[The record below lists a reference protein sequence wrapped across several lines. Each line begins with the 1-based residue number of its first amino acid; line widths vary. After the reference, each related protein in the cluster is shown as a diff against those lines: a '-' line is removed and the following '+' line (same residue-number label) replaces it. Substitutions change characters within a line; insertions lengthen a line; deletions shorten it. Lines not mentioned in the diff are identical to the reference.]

1 MSKRKWYAKAIYLVF
16 ALALVVGL
24 SVTPV
29 AANGPTL
36 VKTIKTADG
45 VAVSATNPMSGIVDF
60 QFDYTSLTGT
70 ANADSLI
77 LQVAGPGPYTA
88 NPINMWFYFPGGVP
102 SWDAESEIA
111 MMEMGFVD
119 SDGDGDLEDEGI
131 LAAYEADDGTTGC
144 SFTIAFS
151 LDTTKNWSA
160 DTDDLSYLTGISG
173 AWNRPIHSSVWPNTC
188 PSVTT
193 PYHIMA
199 QVYAGGASGTPLL
212 TVALEQDDYLY
223 NDPYVWPTLAKD
235 VKSGKQIFALKG
247 ALTGEECAGCGPVT
261 WEFRPGQGLS
271 GVGQP
276 GSGEDIIVQRIFDN
290 GAWSV
295 PTESDI
301 LGGLS
306 SAEAVE
312 VCSIQVGEVHG
323 YANNVPVYTG
333 GDITLPE
340 NWECVDGL
348 NGEKKWGEIE
358 RTELTAWTDTP
369 CAQRPVG
376 AETEI
381 SRVIDLGGA
390 ATEDVL
396 VQELVIA
403 NFLPGPVPAPAGD
416 AKITWWLLENDVDDE
431 CQDAL
436 EELIARFDNYDYAS
450 GELGWGE
457 GCGRYAEWAASPDP
471 DFIPYD
477 IIEDIYATCAASDTL
492 FTMRECVDDIT
503 GAGTTKTLTHT
514 DGLGD
519 PLGEGYTN
527 VNVEFSEVGTTGFA
541 EPVIVVVLAEYDTN
555 YNGENPVCVEYIK
568 FKPTKVIIPEVC
580 QVKTPQ
586 VRWAGEKIV
595 LEKDWGPDAAMALVG
610 FFLEEGTIGNMIPLN
625 DTTSWAS
632 EDARTVFTM
641 CDCSGVARA
650 MFETEQQGQVD
661 IKCVLYGSMEAVG
674 DLDSF
679 NEILMYESELDVIGN
694 HGFLVYYLALEDVT
708 VDEALSDLEGIE
720 AGEGADVLVK
730 VRGWFTSDAL
740 PGTSRGPVLGE
751 DGITYVRPAGRYIL
765 PDDWAALA
773 GSDEATSSMYSRPQY
788 DLMNTVGAGVTSTDE
803 WGPFD
808 DDVRTTTPPGEADD
822 PVIGPFNTLQ
832 PWNCVDVDGNPTNM
846 WIADDLVPADY
857 KVAAPT
863 VTAPVVLAIPS
874 NDWTGVDLRNTVV
887 PDTTIDWY
895 DCPMPQALVTFELSD
910 DTILIELDKGDS
922 LGYGVD
928 GAGNYMAPF
937 YGMEIPTHWLIP
949 VGGYRWDSWGLW
961 TGSAADDGP
970 YDFWADL
977 GITPDDDDVLE
988 VYCDNHGYAGV
999 TIDGEDMAEPDC
1011 VTLDVIADFP
1021 VMACKYPAVDTE
1033 QRVCWGIELEHL
1045 NADFEVSDR
1054 VDGAPKTIS
1063 FYGLKGAGTGAPWT
1077 SGGTQ
1082 PYVKAEWDF
1091 DGNGTIDAT
1100 IEGATSAVT
1109 LATQPFEFTA
1119 GGSYSP
1125 WLRVTDTNGLVDIC
1139 EKPDYIVLTGAAGY
1153 AACDINMDGDVDPED
1168 FLLFAGSYGL
1178 WPEDPGYVER
1188 CNLDTSTDDIGILDF
1203 LAFATCYMAEA

>member
-1 MSKRKWYAKAIYLVF
+1 LSKTKWYSKAISIVF
-16 ALALVVGL
+16 ALALVVGF
-24 SVTPV
+24 SVAPV
-29 AANGPTL
+29 AADDATL

-45 VAVSATNPMSGIVDF
+45 VAVSTTNPMSGIVDF
-60 QFDYTSLTGT
+60 QFDYTSSVGD
-70 ANADSLI
+70 ADADSLI
-77 LQVAGPGPYTA
+77 LQVTGPGPYTA
-88 NPINMWFYFPGGVP
+88 NPIPMWFYFPAGVP
-102 SWDAESEIA
+102 SWHAESEIA
-111 MMEMGFVD
+111 MMEMGIVD

-131 LAAYEADDGTTGC
+131 LAAYDADDGTTGC

-188 PSVTT
+188 ASGGT
-193 PYHIMA
+193 PYTIKW
-199 QVYAGGASGTPLL
+199 QVKDDGTVLCEDL
-212 TVALEQDDYLY
+212 TGQEECLY

-247 ALTGEECAGCGPVT
+247 ALANETCQVGDPAEDCGPAT

-276 GSGEDIIVQRIFDN
+276 GSGEDIIVQRVFDK

-306 SAEAVE
+306 GAEAVE
-312 VCSIQVGEVHG
+312 VCSIQIGEVHG
-323 YANNVPVYTG
+323 YADNVPVYTG
-333 GDITLPE
+333 GDITDAA

-358 RTELTAWTDTP
+358 ETELTAWTDTP
-369 CAQRPVG
+369 CAQRPAFAG
-376 AETEI
+376 DTEI

-416 AKITWWLLENDVDDE
+416 AKITWWLLENDELDE

-436 EELIARFDNYDYAS
+436 EDLMEMFDNYDYAS

-477 IIEDIYATCAASDTL
+477 IIEDIYATCAAMDTL
-492 FTMRECVDDIT
+492 FTDAECVDIVD
-503 GAGTTKTLTHT
+503 TTKTVTHT

-527 VNVEFSEVGTTGFA
+527 VNVEFSEVGSTGLA

-595 LEKDWGPDAAMALVG
+595 LEKDWGPDAAVALVG
-610 FFLEEGTIGNMIPLN
+610 FFLEEGVIGNMIPLN

-632 EDARTVFTM
+632 EDARTVFTT

-674 DLDSF
+674 DLDGF
-679 NEILMYESELDVIGN
+679 NEILTYVGELDVIGN
-694 HGFLVYYLALEDVT
+694 HGFLVYYLALEDVE

-720 AGEGADVLVK
+720 AGDDADVLVK

-788 DLMNTVGAGVTSTDE
+788 DLMNTPGDGVTSTDE

-808 DDVRTTTPPGEADD
+808 TGVRTTTPPGEADD

-874 NDWTGVDLRNTVV
+874 NDWTGLDLRNTVV
-887 PDTTIDWY
+887 PDTTIDEF

-949 VGGYRWDSWGLW
+949 VAGYRWDSWGLW

-999 TIDGEDMAEPDC
+999 TIDGEDMADEC

-1021 VMACKYPAVDTE
+1021 VLACKYPAVDTE
-1033 QRVCWGIELEHL
+1033 QGVCWGIELEHL

-1054 VDGAPKTIS
+1054 TGEAPITIS

-1077 SGGTQ
+1077 TGGTQ

-1091 DGNGTIDAT
+1091 DGDGTIDWTEEAT
-1100 IEGATSAVT
+1100 TSALTLVT
-1109 LATQPFEFTA
+1109 QTFEFTA
-1119 GGSYSP
+1119 GGEYSP
-1125 WLRVTDTNGLVDIC
+1125 WLRVTDSNGLVDIC
-1139 EKPDYIVLTGAAGY
+1139 EKPIYIILTGAAGY
-1153 AACDINMDGDVDPED
+1153 ADCDIDESGTVDIWD
-1168 FLLFAGSYGL
+1168 FYLFAAAYGS
-1178 WPEDPGYVER
+1178 DPGDTNWDAR
-1188 CNLDTSTDDIGILDF
+1188 CDLDSTDGIDIVDF
-1203 LAFATCYMAEA
+1203 FLFATCYSAH